1 MSDNLLP
8 ELKQLIGESLRLE
21 PEQTEEITEKTTLES
36 LGITSLE
43 LVEILMTI
51 EEEYDLHID
60 VDAVEARESLNTVGE
75 LIELGK
81 QHGLEAKSASG
92 DAS

>member
-1 MSDNLLP
+1 MSENILP
-8 ELKQLIGESLRLE
+8 ELAKLIAESLRLDAE
-21 PEQTEEITEKTTLES
+21 KAEGITEATTLES

-60 VDAVEARESLNTVGE
+60 VDAVEARDSLETVGD
-75 LIELGK
+75 LLELGK
-81 QHGLEAKSASG
+81 KHGLGEKSEAAES
-92 DAS
+92 

>member
-1 MSDNLLP
+1 MSANLLQ
-8 ELKQLIGESLRLE
+8 ELKTLIGESLRLE
-21 PEQTEEITEKTTLES
+21 PVKTEGITEETTLES

-60 VDAVEARESLNTVGE
+60 VDAVEARESLTTVGE
-75 LIELGK
+75 LITLGK
-81 QHGLEAKSASG
+81 QHGLAAKGGSG
-92 DAS
+92 DS

>member
-1 MSDNLLP
+1 MSEKLLP
-8 ELKQLIGESLRLE
+8 ELSQLIGESLRLE
-21 PEQTEEITEKTTLES
+21 PAQIEGITEETTLES

-60 VDAVEARESLNTVGE
+60 VDAVEARENLSTVGE
-75 LIELGK
+75 LMELGK
-81 QHGLEAKSASG
+81 KHGLEAKVGTG
-92 DAS
+92 DS

>member
-1 MSDNLLP
+1 MSEKLLP
-8 ELKQLIGESLRLE
+8 ELKALIGESLRLE
-21 PEQTEEITEKTTLES
+21 PERTEGITEETSLES
-36 LGITSLE
+36 LGISSLE

-60 VDAVEARESLNTVGE
+60 VDAVEARESLTTVGE

-81 QHGLEAKSASG
+81 QHGLEAKG
-92 DAS
+92 DS